1 MERIDC
7 KALDDACPLAW
18 TRERFDLPDDLL
30 YFDGNSLGV
39 LPAGAASDIAQ
50 TVTEEWGQGLIRGWL
65 EADWFTLARRA
76 GDALA
81 PIIGAT
87 EGEVV
92 LTDSTSVNIFKLCA
106 ALMKQS
112 GTRKHVLMEK
122 DNFPTDGYI
131 LEGII
136 DLLGRDHELQIVPRA
151 EIESAL
157 TENTALALLT
167 HVNYRT
173 GEMFDM
179 ADLTRS
185 CRSVG
190 VPVVWDL
197 CHSTGAVPL
206 QLNDWDVDY
215 AVGCTYKFLNGGPG
229 STSYAYISRSALE
242 GFSPVITGWFSHANQ
257 FGFEEGYREAD
268 SINKMQVGT
277 PQVLSLRG
285 AFNGIMSYTDVSME
299 SVRDKSLKLSSL
311 FIELA
316 EERLSHHGFDLASPR
331 DAKKRGSQISF
342 YHDEGYAICQ
352 ALIARNVIPDYREPR
367 ILRFG
372 ITPLY
377 MRYVDVWDCVD
388 IIADIME
395 AGSWRA
401 FRSSPKS
408 AVT

>member
-1 MERIDC
+1 MTC
-7 KALDDACPLAW
+7 
-18 TRERFDLPDDLL
+18 
-30 YFDGNSLGV
+30 
-39 LPAGAASDIAQ
+39 
-50 TVTEEWGQGLIRGWL
+50 
-65 EADWFTLARRA
+65 
-76 GDALA
+76 
-81 PIIGAT
+81 
-87 EGEVV
+87 
-92 LTDSTSVNIFKLCA
+92 
-106 ALMKQS
+106 
-112 GTRKHVLMEK
+112 LMEK

-136 DLLGRDHELQIVPRA
+136 NLLGRGHELQIVPRA

-157 TENTALALLT
+157 TKNIALALLT

-179 ADLTRS
+179 AELTRS

-197 CHSTGAVPL
+197 CHSAGAVPL

-229 STSYAYISRSALE
+229 SSSYAYISRSALE

-316 EERLSHHGFDLASPR
+316 EERLSHHGFDLAARAMQKSEAVRSPFTTMKATQSVR
-331 DAKKRGSQISF
+331 
-342 YHDEGYAICQ
+342 
-352 ALIARNVIPDYREPR
+352 
-367 ILRFG
+367 
-372 ITPLY
+372 
-377 MRYVDVWDCVD
+377 
-388 IIADIME
+388 
-395 AGSWRA
+395 
-401 FRSSPKS
+401 RSSLEMLYLITAS
-408 AVT
+408 LVS

>member
-7 KALDDACPLAW
+7 KALDDICPLAW

-39 LPAGAASDIAQ
+39 LPVGAASDIAQ

-81 PIIGAT
+81 PIIGAA
-87 EGEVV
+87 EGEIV

-106 ALMKQS
+106 ALIKQS

-179 ADLTRS
+179 AHLTRL

-197 CHSTGAVPL
+197 CHSAGAVPL

-229 STSYAYISRSALE
+229 STSYAYISRTALE

-257 FGFEEGYREAD
+257 FGFEEEYREAD

-316 EERLSHHGFDLASPR
+316 EERLSQHGFDLASPR